1 MDWRY
6 EPFTSLASWRTAR
19 VDDTLWTRTLDRLRA
34 AQGAQSESARREEV
48 EGSLRAAALNTGA
61 IEGLH
66 HADRGLTVT
75 VVNDAAWQVAVERAE
90 GPAARSFME
99 AALEAFD
106 LVFDVATNDR
116 PLSEA
121 LIRRVHEVVTAPQLT
136 YVAHTAIG
144 RQDVP
149 LPRGTYKTL
158 PNHVIEPDGTPHAY
172 APPDTVPTEMHRLV
186 TELSADDGTTHP
198 IVMAAFAHHAF
209 VAVHPFADGNGRVAR
224 LLASISTM
232 RAASV
237 PLMIWSDQSVEYRA
251 ALKRADDGDPQPF
264 VDFVFDRTIDAISL
278 MTDRLRAR
286 SAETALGDE
295 ATRALAEE
303 AQIAAAARLW
313 STVERELLGVAAER
327 PGQLA
332 ADTQEVT
339 FEFEGRRTIVWQG
352 QSCNGFMPNGKGRG
366 STIHGTDGTVFVD
379 RNGYAIYDLK
389 NKVVKESY
397 GDETASP
404 LEPKAPDRL
413 TGLHITNFISA
424 VRTGSPLNAPIAEGH
439 KSVLLCHIANIA
451 QRLGRPVVTD
461 PANGQPAGGD
471 DVRALWS
478 REYAPGWLPAV

>member
-339 FEFEGRRTIVWQG
+339 FAGG
-352 QSCNGFMPNGKGRG
+352 
-366 STIHGTDGTVFVD
+366 
-379 RNGYAIYDLK
+379 
-389 NKVVKESY
+389 
-397 GDETASP
+397 GDEFPYGRAHRIVATRGAVSRGRTFVVMCP
-404 LEPKAPDRL
+404 RRRADIIVVATDLPGERREFRVTDLEPELKA
-413 TGLHITNFISA
+413 A
-424 VRTGSPLNAPIAEGH
+424 AAEQARTYLRRVALE
-439 KSVLLCHIANIA
+439 LLASIDN
-451 QRLGRPVVTD
+451 
-461 PANGQPAGGD
+461 
-471 DVRALWS
+471 
-478 REYAPGWLPAV
+478 